1 VTRAVSSGHV
11 LSIART
17 PLGELALRPP
27 VRVAPEDSLEAVA
40 QLMRHEG
47 VSSVLVGPDP
57 AAFATERDLVHAL
70 AEGLG
75 PQQTIGD
82 VATACPLWVPAS
94 MQLGEAAASMVQHDM
109 RHLLVMDYRGTVI
122 GVLSMRSAL
131 RMLLQEVEPASW
143 QLFFWV
149 GAP

>member
-1 VTRAVSSGHV
+1 MGVVSSGHV
-11 LSIART
+11 LSSART
-17 PLGELALRPP
+17 PLDELALRPP
-27 VRVAPEDSLEAVA
+27 VRVAPDDSLEAVA

-47 VSSVLVGPDP
+47 VSSVLVGSDP
-57 AAFATERDLVHAL
+57 ASFATERDLVHAL

-75 PQQTIGD
+75 PRHAIGE

-94 MQLGEAAASMVQHDM
+94 MPLGEAAASMVRHDM
-109 RHLLVMDYRGTVI
+109 RHLLVMDYRGKVI

-131 RMLLQEVEPASW
+131 RILLQDVEPASW

-149 GAP
+149 SAP